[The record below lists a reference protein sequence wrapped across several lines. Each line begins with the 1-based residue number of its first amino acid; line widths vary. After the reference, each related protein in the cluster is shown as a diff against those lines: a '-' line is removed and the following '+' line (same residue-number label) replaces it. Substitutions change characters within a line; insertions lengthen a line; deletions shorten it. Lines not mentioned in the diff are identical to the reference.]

1 MKQKEELATL
11 QLLTKAQKICG
22 TQCVQRQR
30 VKTSFNSSLFVVNHV
45 SLEWILIFKS
55 IFL

>member
-22 TQCVQRQR
+22 TQCVQRHR